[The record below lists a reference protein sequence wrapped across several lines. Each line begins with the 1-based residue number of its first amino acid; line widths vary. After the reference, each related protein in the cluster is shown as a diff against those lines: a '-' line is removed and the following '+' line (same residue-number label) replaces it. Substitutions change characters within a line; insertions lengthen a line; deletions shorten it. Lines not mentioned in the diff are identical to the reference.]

1 MKKTE
6 DIKQL
11 KTLLKDVFEM
21 SFIRDDIDEMIKDGC
36 KTEDDIEHCYYLI
49 QLKNEVEE
57 VLKK

>member
-21 SFIRDDIDEMIKDGC
+21 SFIRDNIDEMIKDGC
-36 KTEDDIEHCYYLI
+36 KTEDDIEYCAYLI
-49 QLKNEVEE
+49 HLKNEVKK